1 MQNNSLEQRINQ
13 AIQGPVVD
21 LVTRMQQENPQ
32 NKKLVV
38 KIGELSQI
46 KEMLKQSDLCGEPSE
61 NMDFVFS
68 KVIDILHRQCLSEA
82 KEFARI

>member
-46 KEMLKQSDLCGEPSE
+46 KEMLK
-61 NMDFVFS
+61 
-68 KVIDILHRQCLSEA
+68 
-82 KEFARI
+82 

>member
-1 MQNNSLEQRINQ
+1 MQNNSLEQRINL
-13 AIQGPVVD
+13 AIQGLVVD

-46 KEMLKQSDLCGEPSE
+46 KEMLK
-61 NMDFVFS
+61 
-68 KVIDILHRQCLSEA
+68 
-82 KEFARI
+82 